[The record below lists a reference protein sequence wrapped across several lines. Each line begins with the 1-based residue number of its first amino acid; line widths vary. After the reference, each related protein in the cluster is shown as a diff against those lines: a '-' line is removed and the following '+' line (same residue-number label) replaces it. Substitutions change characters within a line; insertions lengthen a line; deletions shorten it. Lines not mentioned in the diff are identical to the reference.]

1 MVFVFCLIKM
11 LTVFQKTTYYMIAF
25 YAVYCTHY
33 MP

>member
-1 MVFVFCLIKM
+1 M